1 MKIDAS
7 KNYMLSFYVYTG
19 VAPSSATV
27 APTLVVSQ
35 SNDDY
40 DYNELITIDVT
51 TGDAQWTL
59 FELPINNLDGNF
71 MKFSFR
77 GYMNNVY
84 ERIWL
89 DNITVK
95 EKQIDGIESVEAL
108 APSVVATKGGIAVNG
123 VLGQVVNIYSIDG
136 KLIDSV

>member
-1 MKIDAS
+1 
-7 KNYMLSFYVYTG
+7 MLTC
-19 VAPSSATV
+19 
-27 APTLVVSQ
+27 
-35 SNDDY
+35 
-40 DYNELITIDVT
+40 
-51 TGDAQWTL
+51 

-95 EKQIDGIESVEAL
+95 EKQIDGIESIEAL

-136 KLIDSV
+136 KLIDSFNATGYQTRSLAPGIYIVTVAGNTHKIRVS